1 MRVFT
6 VAQGAVQ
13 LVVDVEVGGEEIATL
28 NAELLREVVGDG
40 AVIVSGV
47 IEGFG
52 HQTAAQ
58 RQIEG
63 TAFDGG
69 DDFGV
74 VGRADHDA
82 NRGVVLRS
90 RAHQRR
96 ATDVDVFHGVF
107 EGHVGFVHGFA
118 EGVEVDDDEVNRR
131 DAVFEHDGV
140 VGTAPAKNTAVDSRV
155 QGFHPPRHHL
165 REAGVLAYILDGK
178 PRLTQRLR
186 RAAGREDFHSAGGEA
201 GGKFDNATF
210 IRHAD

>member
-28 NAELLREVVGDG
+28 NAELLREVIGDG

-52 HQTAAQ
+52 HQAAAQ
-58 RQIEG
+58 RQVEG

-74 VGRADHDA
+74 VGGADHDA
-82 NRGVVLRS
+82 NRGVVFRCC
-90 RAHQRR
+90 AHQRW
-96 ATDVDVFHGVF
+96 AANIDIFHGVF

-118 EGVEVDDDEVNRR
+118 EGVEVDDDEINRR

-140 VGTAPAKNTAVDSRV
+140 VRTAPAKNAAVDSRV
-155 QGFHPPRHHL
+155 QGLHPPRHHF
-165 REAGVLAYILDGK
+165 RKAGVLAYVLDGK

-186 RAAGREDFHSAGGEA
+186 RAAGREDFYPAGGEA

-210 IRHAD
+210 VRHAD